1 MAIKLTEAR
10 LRQIIREEAR
20 KLVEYAEGM
29 DDDNSWAAS
38 EALAALENELDRGA
52 PVSPD
57 GLAFKVVSYDD
68 NARNFGSGNQASG
81 DLVAFFSNLAEAWG
95 EKTGEYFE
103 MPASPAV
110 RERGA
115 VCIKVLNKWEAQNS
129 AKIEKLQAS
138 LSDY

>member
-1 MAIKLTEAR
+1 MAIRLTEAR
-10 LRQIIREEAR
+10 LRKIIREEAR

-29 DDDNSWAAS
+29 DDDNSWMAS
-38 EALAALENELDRGA
+38 EALAALENELSRGA

-68 NARNFGSGNQASG
+68 NARNFGSGMLDG

-95 EKTGEYFE
+95 EQTGEYFE
-103 MPASPAV
+103 MPASLNV

-115 VCIKVLNKWEAQNS
+115 VCIKVLNNWEAQNS

-138 LSDY
+138 LADY